1 MKKVNVK
8 GPNRI
13 NLADGGPVR
22 VKDILFKK
30 VFGMG
35 RVKTQGTGKATQ
47 GTKHNADW
55 SGKL

>member
-13 NLADGGPVR
+13 NLADGPVR

-30 VFGMG
+30 VFGQG
-35 RVKTQGTGKATQ
+35 KVKTQGTGKATQ
-47 GTKHNADW
+47 GTKHNASW
-55 SGKL
+55 SGKQ

>member
-13 NLADGGPVR
+13 NLANGPVR

-30 VFGMG
+30 VFGQG
-35 RVKTQGTGKATQ
+35 KVKTQGTGKATQ